1 MDAIQSMSS
10 NMSEITPLFT
20 FHNLFVRRS
29 KLKLTWCLATYRY
42 TCPNQEITGAETG
55 AGRKRLIRGWMKVK
69 RPAKEKRKKMCMH
82 LTIQPEQLETYQMVL
97 RLFFKDTNTALC

>member
-10 NMSEITPLFT
+10 NMSEITSLFT

-69 RPAKEKRKKMCMH
+69 RPAKEKRKKNV
-82 LTIQPEQLETYQMVL
+82 YAS
-97 RLFFKDTNTALC
+97 DNTTRTTGDIPDGTQAVF

>member
-1 MDAIQSMSS
+1 MDAIQLMSS

-55 AGRKRLIRGWMKVK
+55 AGRKRLISDI
-69 RPAKEKRKKMCMH
+69 KMCMH

-97 RLFFKDTNTALC
+97 RLFFKNTNTAVC

>member
-20 FHNLFVRRS
+20 FHNLFVRRR
-29 KLKLTWCLATYRY
+29 KLKLTWCLATYQY

-69 RPAKEKRKKMCMH
+69 CPAKAKRKKMCMH

-97 RLFFKDTNTALC
+97 RLFF